1 MAEKS
6 AQNAIDAIAQ
16 SKERPLA
23 NVIFALGIRH
33 VGAETARILAERYGD
48 MDALAAATQ
57 EELTDIYTIGS
68 VVAESVYNWFRDE
81 ENVRLVEKL
90 REAGVRMREEIIRP
104 VGDLPW
110 TGQEIVLTG
119 RLTELS
125 RPQAEEI
132 VRSLGGKAGR
142 SVTKKTTLVVA
153 GAEAGSKLEKAQR
166 LETEIIDEDEF
177 LRRVE
182 EARQ

>member
-1 MAEKS
+1 MPSPNQRNDPS
-6 AQNAIDAIAQ
+6 AA
-16 SKERPLA
+16 SSSGLA
-23 NVIFALGIRH
+23 SATSSE
-33 VGAETARILAERYGD
+33 ETARILAERYGD

-57 EELTDIYTIGS
+57 EELTNIYTIGS
-68 VVAESVYNWFRDE
+68 VVAESLSNWFQDK
-81 ENVRLVEKL
+81 ENQALVDKL
-90 REAGVRMREEIIRP
+90 RKAGVRMREDVVRP
-104 VGDLPW
+104 AGDLPW

-142 SVTKKTTLVVA
+142 AVTKKTTLVVA

-166 LETEIIDEDEF
+166 LETPIINENEF
-177 LRRVE
+177 LQRVE
-182 EARQ
+182 EARSHD